1 MLRHICMFRLV
12 SADEAD
18 TFIEKAQSLRA
29 IECVKGFDAV
39 KNAKGLPESN
49 FTVSLII
56 DFDSKEALDSY
67 QIHPVHKEF
76 AGYVATVKTDRA
88 CIDYEF

>member
-1 MLRHICMFRLV
+1 MFKLA
-12 SADEAD
+12 SKDEAD

-29 IECVKGFDAV
+29 IESIKGFDAV

-49 FTVSLII
+49 FNVSLII
-56 DFDSKEALDSY
+56 DFETVQGLEDYLV
-67 QIHPVHKEF
+67 HPVHVAF
-76 AGYVATVKTDRA
+76 SDYVMAVKTDRA